1 MNSRNLLPVLAV
13 VAAVLFSSAANAAS
27 ILECPPHSTFNGCMS
42 RCPKTC
48 QNIDLPPTN
57 CISACSVGCECLEGF
72 VKVAKGATSQCV
84 KSYECPMYTKQAT
97 LPYPVLRKLAAAA
110 SVPANQASLLG
121 SLNPTTLAMAGG
133 MVSTGSI
140 AGSGSQRPTTA
151 AMAILGGHRTTA
163 SASASASTIAVLRK
177 VKQARPE
184 ENESHED

>member
-1 MNSRNLLPVLAV
+1 M
-13 VAAVLFSSAANAAS
+13 
-27 ILECPPHSTFNGCMS
+27 
-42 RCPKTC
+42 
-48 QNIDLPPTN
+48 
-57 CISACSVGCECLEGF
+57 
-72 VKVAKGATSQCV
+72 KVAKGATSQCV

-151 AMAILGGHRTTA
+151 AMAILGGRTTA